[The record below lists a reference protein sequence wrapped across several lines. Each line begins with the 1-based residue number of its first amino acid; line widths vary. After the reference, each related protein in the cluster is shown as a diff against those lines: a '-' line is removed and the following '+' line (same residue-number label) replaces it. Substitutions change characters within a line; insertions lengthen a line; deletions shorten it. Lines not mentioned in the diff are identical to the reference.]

1 VRRARLIFATT
12 GVWQRAACGRPV
24 SFLAAA
30 ARAALASAIQASA
43 GVISVIIG
51 NSSDDAG
58 HRA

>member
-1 VRRARLIFATT
+1 MAAGRL
-12 GVWQRAACGRPV
+12 RAARFFSGRRRNGGPG
-24 SFLAAA
+24 
-30 ARAALASAIQASA
+30 IGNQASA